1 MVKGDLWIFRRIER
15 PSPVLTLGK
24 RFNTC
29 ITDNFGREI
38 QVFRVRKS
46 SLAVAV
52 PCLQERGVR
61 GVGIGAGLVQR
72 WGEQG
77 VVVGLFPFFGEP
89 VQDRCAPS
97 P

>member
-61 GVGIGAGLVQR
+61 GVGIGAGLVSD
-72 WGEQG
+72 G
-77 VVVGLFPFFGEP
+77 VNRGL
-89 VQDRCAPS
+89 
-97 P
+97 